1 MSKEFVRTIRNTST
15 SEPLVTNE
23 QNDILSDTDNI
34 YIRNKNSYFP
44 LTKSILKVNSTD
56 TIISVEENID
66 GTENN
71 SITLTTNENK
81 LKEYIQQYSQAGN
94 VDLTPETIAPLIEVK
109 NGLVKNLTETSLE
122 IYPKDNLTELKTKV
136 DTNESKLSLIT
147 TELNAIKNIEILD
160 ITDTSYETI
169 EEKMAENFVIL
180 KYQDNMYYNAG
191 KIDNKIYFFNIN
203 KKSDTSFID
212 YELIEITPS
221 ENKIYRTS
229 LTPSEVKTI

>member
-71 SITLTTNENK
+71 SVTLTTNER
-81 LKEYIQQYSQAGN
+81 LA
-94 VDLTPETIAPLIEVK
+94 T
-109 NGLVKNLTETSLE
+109 
-122 IYPKDNLTELKTKV
+122 
-136 DTNESKLSLIT
+136 
-147 TELNAIKNIEILD
+147 
-160 ITDTSYETI
+160 TI
-169 EEKMAENFVIL
+169 E
-180 KYQDNMYYNAG
+180 
-191 KIDNKIYFFNIN
+191 
-203 KKSDTSFID
+203 SFD
-212 YELIEITPS
+212 KRLDALE
-221 ENKIYRTS
+221 
-229 LTPSEVKTI
+229 

>member
-1 MSKEFVRTIRNTST
+1 MSKEFVRTIRNTTT

-71 SITLTTNENK
+71 SVTLATNENK

-94 VDLTPETIAPLIEVK
+94 VELTSETIAPLIEVK
-109 NGLVKNLTETSLE
+109 NGLVKNLTEDTLE
-122 IYPKDNLTELKTKV
+122 IYPQDNLTELKTKV
-136 DTNESKLSLIT
+136 DTNESKLSLLT
-147 TELNAIKNIEILD
+147 TEFNDIKNIEIVD
-160 ITDTSYETI
+160 ISDTSYETI
-169 EEKMAENFVIL
+169 EDKIEENFVIL
-180 KYQDNMYYNAG
+180 NYEDNMYYNAG

-212 YELIEITPS
+212 YELIEVSSSGT
-221 ENKIYRTS
+221 KLYVTS
-229 LTPSEVKTI
+229 LTPSEVKII